1 MSYAL
6 VAAHGVG
13 DWLPT
18 VVTPADARRY
28 IDETDGGYRH
38 LDASVGP
45 DPNVGDSFKTQW
57 AGQLA
62 AWREFATTGRADQAG
77 WSDWLN
83 TKAVMEQ
90 TDRWSQQLTDW
101 ATAFEQAGGKIV
113 GAKPVPPGQG
123 LPGGVSVGQFTGLV
137 VAAGVLAAI
146 IVIGPKLP
154 SFRGKEAA
162 PAQARHAPRRRIA
175 A

>member
-1 MSYAL
+1 MSYAI
-6 VAAHGVG
+6 VAAHGLG

-28 IDETDGGYRH
+28 IDEVDGGYRH

-45 DPNVGDSFKTQW
+45 DPNVGDSFKSQW
-57 AGQLA
+57 ASQFA
-62 AWREFATTGRADQAG
+62 AWQQFATTGRADQAG

-101 ATAFEQAGGKIV
+101 STAFEQAGGKIV
-113 GAKPVPPGQG
+113 GAKPIPPGQG
-123 LPGGVSVGQFTGLV
+123 LPGGASVGQFTGLV

-154 SFRGKEAA
+154 SLRRADSQAE
-162 PAQARHAPRRRIA
+162 ARHPSRRRIA

>member
-1 MSYAL
+1 MSYAI
-6 VAAHGVG
+6 APAHGMG

-28 IDETDGGYRH
+28 IDEVDGGYKR

-45 DPNVGDSFKTQW
+45 DANVGDSFKSQW
-57 AGQLA
+57 ASQFA
-62 AWREFATTGRADQAG
+62 AWQQFATTGRAEQAG

-90 TDRWSQQLTDW
+90 TDRWSQQLSDW
-101 ATAFEQAGGKIV
+101 STAFEQAGGKII
-113 GAKPVPPGQG
+113 GPKPLPPGQG
-123 LPGGVSVGQFTGLV
+123 LPSDSSVGQYTGLV

-146 IVIGPKLP
+146 IVLGPKLP
-154 SFRGKEAA
+154 SFQRREAA
-162 PAQARHAPRRRIA
+162 PESRPFRRRA
-175 A
+175 TA